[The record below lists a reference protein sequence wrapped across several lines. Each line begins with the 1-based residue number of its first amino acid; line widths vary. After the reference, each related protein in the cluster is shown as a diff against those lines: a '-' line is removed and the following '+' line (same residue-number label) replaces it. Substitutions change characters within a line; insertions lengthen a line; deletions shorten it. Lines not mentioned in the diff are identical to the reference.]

1 LVSLLTNVSAMNA
14 RQALASATA
23 ESAQLRSRI
32 ATGLKVAGPADD
44 GATYSIAQTMRSE
57 LGGWRTVAAS
67 LNRTQS
73 ILDVA
78 TTAAQGISD
87 TLTDMRAKALALTDP
102 GLDAGSRASYS
113 ADLEDLVSRV
123 NSAARASSFGGVN
136 LLVAKATSPITLTP
150 SVGSGANFTSSVA
163 MSGEA
168 GTLNMVVTVP
178 YSFSMPSMQIT
189 GAGGGMTV
197 NWWQTQS
204 LGHAAQFTQPIAYG
218 DWSDPAG
225 SGPAT
230 VSFDFHS
237 SPRPSSNPQGFVI
250 DSLTFTPLRG
260 SESLLAS
267 PDGDAIKLGYR
278 PMTSDWLGL
287 DNLNQLTPD
296 GVLSAVDG
304 ALAQANSAAA
314 YFGSQ
319 SNMVG
324 RRIAMAGKLADTLET
339 GIGNIVDTDMA
350 RDSAKLQASQV
361 RESLATQSLAISGQK
376 AAWMLDLFRAAA

>member
-1 LVSLLTNVSAMNA
+1 MTA
-14 RQALASATA
+14 RQALASASA
-23 ESAQLRSRI
+23 ESAQLRNRI

-44 GATYSIAQTMRSE
+44 GATFSIAQSMRSE
-57 LGGWRTVAAS
+57 LGGWRTISDS

-73 ILDVA
+73 ILDVT

-102 GLDAGSRASYS
+102 GLDAGSRAAYF
-113 ADLEDLVSRV
+113 ADLKDLVSRV
-123 NSAARASSFGGVN
+123 DSAAQASSFGGIN
-136 LLVAKATSPITLTP
+136 LLVAKATPPITLSP
-150 SVGSGANFTSSVA
+150 SGGGANFSTSVA

-178 YSFSMPSMQIT
+178 YSFTMPSMQIT

-204 LGHAAQFTQPIAYG
+204 LGHAAQFSQPIAYG
-218 DWSDPAG
+218 DWSDPAA

-230 VSFDFHS
+230 VTFDFHS

-250 DSLTFTPLRG
+250 NSLTFTPLRG

-287 DNLNQLTPD
+287 DNVDQLTPD

-319 SNMVG
+319 STMVG
-324 RRIAMAGKLADTLET
+324 HRITMANHLADTLET
-339 GIGNIVDTDMA
+339 GIGNIVDADLA
-350 RDSAKLQASQV
+350 KDSAKLQASQV
-361 RESLATQSLAISGQK
+361 RESLATQTLAIAGQQ
-376 AAWMLDLFRAAA
+376 ARWMLDLFRAAA